1 MKLLALVLALLLAA
15 CGGPSTADV
24 RQARAAHYTVRAL
37 AAFDQAIQGAQ
48 DAQWQVDESDPQRLG
63 FRTNAKWF
71 EPDGTSE
78 DRSDDDNAAWV
89 VDGSILLAFVVYVKG
104 SDGDCWIEI
113 NPLVYEKVG
122 GSPQP
127 RQLTIDDPSMPGW
140 VHGKLDN
147 LYVAIH
153 SRLKA
158 HMVGAPAAS
167 AGGS

>member
-1 MKLLALVLALLLAA
+1 MKLLGLVLALLLAA
-15 CGGPSTADV
+15 CGGPSTGTV
-24 RQARAAHYTVRAL
+24 QQARAAHYTVRAQ

-48 DAQWQVDESDPQRLG
+48 DQKWQIDEADPQQLG

-78 DRSDDDNAAWV
+78 DRSTEDDAAWV
-89 VDGSILLAFVVYVKG
+89 TDGSILLAFVVYVRG
-104 SDGDCWIEI
+104 TDGDCWVEI
-113 NPLVYEKVG
+113 KPLVYEKVG

-147 LYVAIH
+147 LTVSIH
-153 SRLKA
+153 ERLKA
-158 HMVGAPAAS
+158 HMVGAPAAPAS
-167 AGGS
+167 